1 MYPPGVATKKSAKTA
16 VPSLQVP
23 SHVTATW
30 AQIKNKIAL
39 QLFHGD
45 PEKRLAAVAALL
57 DKFNY
62 YDRRGALLL
71 AAAIDDP
78 DPRVCAAMLRGV
90 AQTGRYLAWTEI
102 LRLRSHGE
110 RFSQNPDPAVRAAL
124 ALLLAA
130 TLAPPEPDD
139 VPWLAA
145 LLDDPSAQDE
155 RVFDAVALLLARLA
169 STGAPGAC
177 DAFARAARLPTVGP
191 RALWRFHIIGDA
203 RRALVPLLIELSAG
217 DSIAAT
223 SAALLLA
230 RIEPLDDPARAI
242 AAIESLR
249 DRRPDGWELDLT
261 IGLIDRSSLP
271 ARIAKHAA
279 HLTDASITKP
289 GFGTIVEALS
299 FAPEAAQPFVPA
311 LARSV
316 LETIAHTPLAT
327 RARWVRGNAA
337 LVAAA
342 IEPHLF
348 EVHSSVY
355 ILPWWDQ
362 LRPATAAA
370 DALCGIEKILAS
382 HPRGT
387 LTYQEQRFC
396 EECCGVLRRM
406 RASSPA
412 ALALLAR
419 LGARQVPHLVSSVIP
434 TVRAMHAL
442 GATDADLAPIV
453 AVYEAEAQASDRRE
467 LAANPAF
474 DTSSGWGAKLRQTA
488 TALSA
493 LGSIASVRA
502 RWSAFDF
509 LATSSFHL
517 DGEHVLA
524 MLQPFLDEPDVRD
537 LFERALSS
545 PWASVQRASAG
556 YLGLLVD
563 PEAFS
568 LVRVAR
574 SSGASRLGITSRR
587 RCARSTRGTWP
598 SRWWTTAAHA
608 PGSAA
613 TSLSP

>member
-1 MYPPGVATKKSAKTA
+1 VATKKVEKIG

-23 SHVTATW
+23 SHVAATW

-39 QLFHGD
+39 QLFHSA

-90 AQTGRYLAWTEI
+90 AQTGRYLAWSEI
-102 LRLRSHGE
+102 LRLRSHAD
-110 RFSQNPDPAVRAAL
+110 RFSKNPDPAVRAAL

-145 LLDDPSAQDE
+145 LLDDPGAQDE

-177 DAFARAARLPTVGP
+177 DAFARAVRVPTVGP
-191 RALWRFHIIGDA
+191 RALWKFNLAGDA
-203 RRALVPLLIELSAG
+203 RRALVPLLSELIAG
-217 DSIAAT
+217 DSAAAP

-230 RIEPLDDPARAI
+230 RVEPLEDPSRAI

-249 DRRPDGWELDLT
+249 DRRPDCTWELDLAL
-261 IGLIDRSSLP
+261 GLIDRTSLP

-279 HLTDASITKP
+279 HITGASITKP
-289 GFGTIVEALS
+289 GFGTIVDALS

-316 LETIAHTPLAT
+316 LETIAYTPPAT

-337 LVAAA
+337 LVAEA

-348 EVHSSVY
+348 EVHGGVHF
-355 ILPWWDQ
+355 LPWWDQ

-370 DALCGIEKILAS
+370 DALRGIEKILAA

-396 EECCGVLRRM
+396 EECCGVLRRT

-453 AVYEAEAQASDRRE
+453 AAYEAEAQASDRRE

-474 DTSSGWGAKLRQTA
+474 DTSAGWGAKLRQTA
-488 TALSA
+488 IALSA
-493 LGSIASVRA
+493 LGSIASIRA
-502 RWSAFDF
+502 HWGAFDF
-509 LATSSFHL
+509 LSSSSFQL

-524 MLQPFLDEPDVRD
+524 MLQPFLAEPDVRD
-537 LFERALSS
+537 LFERALTS
-545 PWASVQRASAG
+545 PWASVQRASAS

-568 LVRVAR
+568 
-574 SSGASRLGITSRR
+574 
-587 RCARSTRGTWP
+587 
-598 SRWWTTAAHA
+598 
-608 PGSAA
+608 
-613 TSLSP
+613 